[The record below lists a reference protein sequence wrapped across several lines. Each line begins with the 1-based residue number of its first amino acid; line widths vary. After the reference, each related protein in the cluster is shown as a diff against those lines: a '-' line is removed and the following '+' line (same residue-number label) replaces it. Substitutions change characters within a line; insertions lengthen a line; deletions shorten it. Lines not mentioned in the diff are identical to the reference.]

1 MQPLGTQAPDFS
13 LLDVVSGKTVK
24 RDDTKGAAG
33 LLVMFLCV
41 HCPFVKHVE
50 QGIARLGA
58 DYAGQGLGIVAISS
72 NDAASYPDD
81 SPEGMRAQA
90 RRLGFTFPY
99 LYDESQ
105 EVARAY
111 EAACTPDFFLYDR
124 DLRLM
129 YRGQFDASR
138 PSLSVPVTGNDL
150 RRAVEAL
157 LAGKPPLEQQQP
169 SLGCNIKWKQ
179 SCRNHVVGTPGLTGF
194 NAKRCVAGCASFCC
208 CAMEAATAC
217 A

>member
-1 MQPLGTQAPDFS
+1 MQPLGTLAADFS
-13 LLDVVSGKTVK
+13 LPDVLSGKLVT
-24 RDDTKGAAG
+24 RDGVKGAGG

-41 HCPFVKHVE
+41 HCPFVKYVE
-50 QGIARLGA
+50 QGIARFAG
-58 DYAGQGLGIVAISS
+58 DYAGQGLGIVGISS
-72 NDAASYPDD
+72 NDAVAFPDD

-90 RRLGFTFPY
+90 KRLGFTFPY

-124 DLRLM
+124 DLKLV

-138 PSLSVPVTGNDL
+138 PSLNVPVTGSDL

-157 LAGKPPLEQQQP
+157 LAGKPPLEDQHA
-169 SLGCNIKWKQ
+169 SLGCNIKWK
-179 SCRNHVVGTPGLTGF
+179 
-194 NAKRCVAGCASFCC
+194 
-208 CAMEAATAC
+208 
-217 A
+217 

>member
-1 MQPLGTQAPDFS
+1 MARTESTMQPLGMQAPDFS
-13 LLDVVSGKTVK
+13 LLDVVSGKTIK
-24 RDDTKGAAG
+24 RDDAKGAAG
-33 LLVMFLCV
+33 VLVMFLCV

-138 PSLSVPVTGNDL
+138 PSLNVPVTGNDL

-157 LAGKPPLEQQQP
+157 LAGKPPLEEQRP
-169 SLGCNIKWKQ
+169 SVGCNIKWK
-179 SCRNHVVGTPGLTGF
+179 
-194 NAKRCVAGCASFCC
+194 
-208 CAMEAATAC
+208 
-217 A
+217 

>member
-1 MQPLGTQAPDFS
+1 MQPLGTLAADFS
-13 LLDVVSGKTVK
+13 LQDVLSGKLMT
-24 RDDTKGAAG
+24 RDGVKGAGG

-41 HCPFVKHVE
+41 HCPFVKYVE
-50 QGIARLGA
+50 QGIARFAG
-58 DYAGQGLGIVAISS
+58 DYAGQGLGIVGISS
-72 NDAASYPDD
+72 NDAVAFPDD

-90 RRLGFTFPY
+90 KRLGFTFPY

-124 DLRLM
+124 DLKLV

-138 PSLSVPVTGNDL
+138 PSLNVPVTGSDL

-157 LAGKPPLEQQQP
+157 LAGKPPLEDQHA
-169 SLGCNIKWKQ
+169 SLGCNIKWK
-179 SCRNHVVGTPGLTGF
+179 
-194 NAKRCVAGCASFCC
+194 
-208 CAMEAATAC
+208 
-217 A
+217 

>member
-1 MQPLGTQAPDFS
+1 MQPLGTIAPDFS
-13 LLDVVSGKTVK
+13 LPDVLSGKTVS
-24 RDDTKGAAG
+24 RDGAKGAGG

-41 HCPFVKHVE
+41 HCPFVKYIE
-50 QGIARLGA
+50 QGIARFAG
-58 DYAGQGLGIVAISS
+58 DYAGQGLGIVGISS
-72 NDAASYPDD
+72 NDAVAYPDD

-90 RRLGFTFPY
+90 KRLGFTFPY

-105 EVARAY
+105 QVGRAY

-138 PSLSVPVTGNDL
+138 PSLTVPVTGSDL

-157 LAGKPPLEQQQP
+157 LAGKPPLDEQHA
-169 SLGCNIKWKQ
+169 SLGCGIKWK
-179 SCRNHVVGTPGLTGF
+179 
-194 NAKRCVAGCASFCC
+194 
-208 CAMEAATAC
+208 
-217 A
+217 

>member
-13 LLDVVSGKTVK
+13 LLDVVSGKTIR
-24 RDDTKGAAG
+24 RDDVKGAAG
-33 LLVMFLCV
+33 LLVIFLCV

-50 QGIARLGA
+50 QGIARFAG
-58 DYAGQGLGIVAISS
+58 DYAGQGLGIVGISS

-90 RRLGFTFPY
+90 KRVGFIFPY

-105 EVARAY
+105 QVARAY

-124 DLRLM
+124 DLKLV
-129 YRGQFDASR
+129 YRGQFDGSR
-138 PSLSVPVTGNDL
+138 PSISVPVTGNDL

-157 LAGKPPLEQQQP
+157 LAGKPPLEEQRP
-169 SLGCNIKWKQ
+169 SLGCNIKWK
-179 SCRNHVVGTPGLTGF
+179 
-194 NAKRCVAGCASFCC
+194 
-208 CAMEAATAC
+208 
-217 A
+217 